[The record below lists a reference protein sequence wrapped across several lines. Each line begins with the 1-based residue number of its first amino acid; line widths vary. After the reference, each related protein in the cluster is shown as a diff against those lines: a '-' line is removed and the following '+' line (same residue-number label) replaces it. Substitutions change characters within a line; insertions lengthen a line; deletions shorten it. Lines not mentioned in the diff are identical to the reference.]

1 MGCYE
6 NNKRTSITFVTAIEQ
21 LNNNIERMWAIEE
34 LPRDHTD
41 EKLSVDEIMAVE
53 SMSENLRYNPVSGR
67 FTTRLLWRS
76 EPKLVNNIASAKA
89 RLEGLMRRLK
99 RDPDF
104 EGRLPQGNE

>member
-1 MGCYE
+1 MKTKFGLVPCGMLRE
-6 NNKRTSITFVTAIEQ
+6 QQEDIDTFVTAVEQ
-21 LNNNIERMWAIEE
+21 LNKNIERMWAIGE
-34 LPRDHTD
+34 LPKDHTD

-99 RDPDF
+99 N
-104 EGRLPQGNE
+104 LI